1 MEEVVAEAMKANKII
16 ELFRTMAIVN
26 LNMGNLSLEV
36 NTLKNILVT
45 WDKEKAVIQEELD
58 KEIEFQK
65 GYKHNVEI

>member
-58 KEIEFQK
+58 KEIEFQ
-65 GYKHNVEI
+65 